1 MQPPKL
7 LPPHYFVMSLV
18 LMGVLHF
25 VFPVYRLLSLPWTL
39 AGIALLAIGIA
50 VSAIASGL
58 FAKANTPVVPFER
71 STALVTG
78 GLFRWTRNP
87 MYLGLVLAL
96 VGVGIVCGTLGPF
109 IAILVFIYII
119 RSRFIIGEERFL
131 EGIFGDRYLAYKKN
145 VRRWF

>member
-1 MQPPKL
+1 MT
-7 LPPHYFVMSLV
+7 LV

-25 VFPVYRLLSLPWTL
+25 AFPVYRWLSLPWTL

-71 STALVTG
+71 STALVTA

-87 MYLGLVLAL
+87 MYLGMVVAL
-96 VGVGIVCGTLGPF
+96 FGVGIFCGTVGPF
-109 IAILVFIYII
+109 IAIPVFIYIVRI
-119 RSRFIIGEERFL
+119 RFILGEERFL
-131 EGIFGDRYLAYKKN
+131 EGIFGDRYLAYKKM